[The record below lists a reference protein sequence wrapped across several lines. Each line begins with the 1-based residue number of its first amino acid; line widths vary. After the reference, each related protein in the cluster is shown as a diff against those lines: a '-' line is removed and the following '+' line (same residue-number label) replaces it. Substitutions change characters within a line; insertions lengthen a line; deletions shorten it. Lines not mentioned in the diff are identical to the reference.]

1 MKYPSAVPRSFPSLL
16 LVLVLGFVAAPAAT
30 QGATLETLGEREL
43 DGLLPAFL
51 IDSSGFILPKD
62 FPLAAQGPD
71 SPMRVAPLFPM
82 FKSQWLSKK
91 FVGVT
96 VPAKYLGSSDEI
108 RQASSQIRT
117 IRLEDGKRLVPY
129 FHKGTLYGIR
139 DDIRVT
145 NVRST
150 TVGISFTFGGGETL
164 NLGEEFVIGSS
175 IQLGG
180 TTIHA
185 GGERG
190 LNLGNSVNQV
200 FHGLD
205 LAVTGD
211 KAEELIAKTALFTP
225 YIRQALAAN
234 AAESALASTGA
245 PLTVY
250 NQRFELAPDY
260 RSPELR
266 ARIDRAHLSK
276 ELTGALRNLRE
287 NLPPEAKWRTDLAKE
302 VGSATIV
309 NDPDAS
315 ALIQSACDYL
325 AQVYELPADVW
336 PKCRIAATWQPNAWA
351 YPGGDIFITAG
362 LLGIL
367 SDLDSVLLVLG
378 HEIGHVAARHTTK
391 RMPYVNALNYTA
403 NGIGIAVSTA
413 AAVTSLGGG
422 LGLLGDV
429 TFLTWYPQAM
439 ASSLITSAAAN
450 AGMKV
455 LFFAPLAA
463 LMAHS
468 RGAEWQADRL
478 GHETAL
484 AAGADQSQIHRG
496 WGEFSS
502 YVSRYFG
509 VTDSAV
515 ARLMAD
521 HPDGQDRHEAI
532 EERFSDGRYDALRPY
547 QAANRLAPDFYAA
560 YQRLHAEFTPGATQ
574 FGEQILRKR
583 GEGNPLP
590 QEYAAASLL
599 APAGRCIHYALG
611 GAH

>member
-1 MKYPSAVPRSFPSLL
+1 MKYVSTISLSILTL
-16 LVLVLGFVAAPAAT
+16 LSVLTFIAAPSPT
-30 QGATLETLGEREL
+30 QGATLETLSESDL

-51 IDSSGFILPKD
+51 IDGSGFVLPKD

-71 SPMRVAPLFPM
+71 SPLRVTPLFPM

-96 VPAKYLGSSDEI
+96 VPGKYLQSSDEI
-108 RQASSQIRT
+108 RQASTQIRA

-150 TVGISFTFGGGETL
+150 TVGLSFTFGGGETL

-175 IQLGG
+175 IQFGG
-180 TTIHA
+180 TTTHV

-190 LNLGNSVNQV
+190 LNLGSSLNQI
-200 FHGLD
+200 FHGID
-205 LAVTGD
+205 LAVSGD
-211 KAEELIAKTALFTP
+211 KAEELITKTALFTP

-234 AAESALASTGA
+234 AAQSAIASDDA

-266 ARIDRAHLSK
+266 ARIDRAHLST
-276 ELTGALRNLRE
+276 ELNRALEKLRE
-287 NLPPEAKWRTDLAKE
+287 NMPREAKWRTDLAKE
-302 VGSATIV
+302 IGSATIV
-309 NDPDAS
+309 NDPDAN

-325 AQVYELPADVW
+325 AQVYELPAEVW

-403 NGIGIAVSTA
+403 NGIGIAVNTA
-413 AAVTSLGGG
+413 AVVTSLGGG
-422 LGLLGDV
+422 MGLLGDV

-439 ASSLITSAAAN
+439 ASSLITGAAAN

-455 LFFAPLAA
+455 LTFAPIAA

-484 AAGADQSQIHRG
+484 AAGADQSQVHRG
-496 WGEFSS
+496 WGEFSD
-502 YVSRYFG
+502 YIRRYFG
-509 VTDSAV
+509 VNDSAMAKV
-515 ARLMAD
+515 MAD
-521 HPDGQDRHEAI
+521 HPDAQDRQEAI
-532 EERFSDGRYDALRPY
+532 EERYSDGRFDALRPY
-547 QAANRLAPDFYAA
+547 QAANRLSSEVYAA
-560 YQRLHAEFTPGATQ
+560 YQRLHAEFAPGATH

-583 GEGNPLP
+583 GGGNPLP